1 MKKIFLSIIAA
12 TMILTMPACS
22 SETPID
28 SETGSQSTIE
38 GTSNIDSEEAPDIK
52 YADMIPNPEE
62 IFKNGEISIVDKD
75 GGSAYIF
82 QVRGFEDAEYESY
95 ISMCKEMGFV
105 DISYETEN
113 DGGKMF
119 GAYTEDGQYWVEVLL
134 GNDNG
139 ILAVTCKESTKNKK
153 IKDYIRKDILK
164 GYPFFFF
171 FFFFFFL
178 YTHSHN
184 IQVLL

>member
-105 DISYETEN
+105 DISYESEN

-139 ILAVTCKESTKNKK
+139 ILAVTCKESTKNK
-153 IKDYIRKDILK
+153 
-164 GYPFFFF
+164 
-171 FFFFFFL
+171 
-178 YTHSHN
+178 
-184 IQVLL
+184 